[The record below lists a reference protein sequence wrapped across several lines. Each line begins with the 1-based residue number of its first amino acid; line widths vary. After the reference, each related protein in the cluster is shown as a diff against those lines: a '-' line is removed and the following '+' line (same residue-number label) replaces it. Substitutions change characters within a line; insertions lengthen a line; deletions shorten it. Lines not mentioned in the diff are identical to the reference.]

1 MPVEHACCSKRQDGA
16 PRAAAA
22 PDGSGGMII
31 PGHHDLEI
39 LRKFGSLRMGISWQ
53 HLANLHQSS
62 ELVCLDPGGHQCAR
76 APGAVGDR
84 VKPASVC
91 VSIGIKEIEGVG
103 RDERSC
109 GLVFRLCCIC

>member
-1 MPVEHACCSKRQDGA
+1 MIPGMPVEHACCSKRQDGA

-39 LRKFGSLRMGISWQ
+39 RRKFRSLRMGISWQ

-62 ELVCLDPGGHQCAR
+62 ELVCLDPGGHQCAGTR
-76 APGAVGDR
+76 CRRGSSKTR
-84 VKPASVC
+84 VSLR
-91 VSIGIKEIEGVG
+91 IH
-103 RDERSC
+103 RH
-109 GLVFRLCCIC
+109 